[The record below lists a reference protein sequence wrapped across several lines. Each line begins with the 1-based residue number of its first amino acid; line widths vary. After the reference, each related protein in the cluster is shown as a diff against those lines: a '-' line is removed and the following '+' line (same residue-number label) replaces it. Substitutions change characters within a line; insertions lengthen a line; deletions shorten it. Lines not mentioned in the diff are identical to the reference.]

1 MTRLF
6 LTVGCPSSGKST
18 YIRENVDT
26 LFENPTIISRDEIR
40 FSLLEDEDDYFKKEK
55 EVFRLFVQKAN
66 EAIVAGGDVILDAT
80 HITKKSRNKILSQL
94 NLNGVAEV
102 VGLVF
107 DTPLEECLRTNEQ
120 RKGRAYVPSS
130 VIEQMYNQIEKIDL
144 GFDKYFTRVIFIRR

>member
-26 LFENPTIISRDEIR
+26 LFENPTIVSRDEIS
-40 FSLLEDEDDYFKKEK
+40 FSLLKDEDDYFKKEK

-66 EAIVAGGDVILDAT
+66 EAIAAGGDVILDAT

>member
-26 LFENPTIISRDEIR
+26 LFENPTIVSRDEIR

-66 EAIVAGGDVILDAT
+66 EAIAAGGDVILDAT

-94 NLNGVAEV
+94 NLNGVTEV

-130 VIEQMYNQIEKIDL
+130 VIEQMYSQTEKIDL

>member
-6 LTVGCPSSGKST
+6 LTVECPSSGKST

-26 LFENPTIISRDEIR
+26 LFENPTIVSRDEIR
-40 FSLLEDEDDYFKKEK
+40 FSLLKDEDDYFKKEK

-66 EAIVAGGDVILDAT
+66 EAIAAGGDVILDAT

>member
-18 YIRENVDT
+18 YIRKNVDT
-26 LFENPTIISRDEIR
+26 LFENPTIVSRDEIR

-55 EVFRLFVQKAN
+55 EVFKLFVQKAN
-66 EAIVAGGDVILDAT
+66 EAIAAGGDVTLDAT

-94 NLNGVAEV
+94 NLDGVAEV

-107 DTPLEECLRTNEQ
+107 DTPLEECLKTNEQ

-130 VIEQMYNQIEKIDL
+130 VIKQMYNQIEKIDL

>member
-26 LFENPTIISRDEIR
+26 LFENPTIVSRDEIR
-40 FSLLEDEDDYFKKEK
+40 FSLLKDEDDYFKKEK

-66 EAIVAGGDVILDAT
+66 EAIAAGGDVILDAT

>member
-26 LFENPTIISRDEIR
+26 LFENPTIVSRDEIR

-66 EAIVAGGDVILDAT
+66 EAIAAGGDVILDAT

-107 DTPLEECLRTNEQ
+107 DTPLEECLKTNEQ

>member
-26 LFENPTIISRDEIR
+26 LFENPTIVSRDEIR

-66 EAIVAGGDVILDAT
+66 EAIAAGGDVILDAT

-130 VIEQMYNQIEKIDL
+130 VIEQMYSQIEKIDL